1 MRHGPNW
8 LLHFLFSSIM
18 IKYVIALLLL
28 VMPCVG
34 NAQDSLQ
41 SRQLDELVFT
51 GQYEPQSLSKSV
63 YQIRTIPLETI
74 QARGATTVQDLLN
87 TELNFRFSQDMAL
100 GTSNITMNGLP
111 GQYVKVLIDGVPMVG
126 KSSGNEIN
134 LNQININSIERIEI
148 VEGPM
153 AVTFG
158 ADALAGVIN
167 VITKKAYD
175 TKLSISARI
184 QEETVGDEYGVDSGI
199 HNQYVSAGYSFT
211 KWYGKLEAGHN
222 YFGGWTGEATGREKQ
237 WHPKTQWLGAGVVGY
252 KNDKLN
258 VYYRLD
264 ALNENIYNPGEFQG
278 GQALDQRYITS
289 RLMHQV
295 QGDAT
300 LSDKLSYNGA
310 VSFTDYYRKTQSVNV
325 DEETGNETLS
335 LGEGQQDKTTFL
347 GFTARGTF
355 QYKLA
360 PTLSLQPGYDF
371 NVESGKGGRLME
383 GTHTISDAAIFL
395 SGEYTPGK
403 IISIRPGFRTIHNSQ
418 YDAPPIVPSVNVKLN
433 FSEKADLRVSY
444 GRGFRAPALREL
456 YFDFFDASHAIEG
469 NPDLEP
475 EYSNSFNGS
484 FTWRSITKEKLS
496 IQHVLTGFYNVVDNM
511 ITTGLRSGSGVTT
524 YFNVANFKTQGT
536 TLTAKLQYANL
547 NTSVGFS
554 YTGRYNEFEE
564 ESDVAFTWSPEAN
577 ATVGYTVTK
586 VGLSANLYYK
596 YTGKLPYYET
606 AMVNGEE
613 VIHQAFIDPFHWMD
627 VSVQKKFMKYFEAT
641 VGVRNL
647 FNVVNIQNSTLN
659 TGSAHSDG
667 AVRPVGYGRSFFLT
681 LNFQL
686 IR

>member
-1 MRHGPNW
+1 
-8 LLHFLFSSIM
+8 M
-18 IKYVIALLLL
+18 IKHVIASLFIGI
-28 VMPCVG
+28 PCWV

-41 SRQLDELVFT
+41 SRQLDEVVFT

-74 QARGATTVQDLLN
+74 QVKGATSIQDLLN
-87 TELNFRFSQDMAL
+87 TELNFRFTQDMAL
-100 GTSNITMNGLP
+100 GTSSITMNGLP
-111 GQYVKVLIDGVPMVG
+111 GQYVKVLIDGVPVVG

-167 VITKKAYD
+167 IITKKAYD
-175 TKLSISARI
+175 NKLSVSARI
-184 QEETVGDEYGVDSGI
+184 HEETVGDEYDVGSGI

-211 KWYGKLEAGHN
+211 KWYGKFEVGHN

-258 VYYRLD
+258 AYYRLD

-278 GQALDQRYITS
+278 GQALDQRYITN
-289 RLMHQV
+289 RLMHQL
-295 QGDAT
+295 QGDVI
-300 LSDKLSYNGA
+300 LNDKLSYNGA
-310 VSFTDYYRKTQSVNV
+310 VSFTNYFRKTQSVNV

-335 LGEGQQDKTTFL
+335 LGDGQQDKTTFL
-347 GFTARGTF
+347 GVTARGTF

-360 PTLSLQPGYDF
+360 PTLSIQPGYDV
-371 NVESGKGGRLME
+371 NVERGEGGRLME
-383 GTHTISDAAIFL
+383 GTHTISDAAVFL
-395 SGEYTPGK
+395 SGEYIPNK
-403 IISIRPGFRTIHNSQ
+403 IISIRPGFRTIYNSQ
-418 YDAPPIVPSVNVKLN
+418 YDAPPIVPSVNIKLN
-433 FSEKADLRVSY
+433 LSDKTDLRVSY
-444 GRGFRAPALREL
+444 GWGFRAPALREL

-484 FTWRSITKEKLS
+484 FTWKSITKEKRSL
-496 IQHVLTGFYNVVDNM
+496 QHVLTGFYNLVDNM
-511 ITTGLRSGSGVTT
+511 ITTGLRSGTGVTT
-524 YFNVANFKTQGT
+524 YFNVAHFKTQGT
-536 TLTAKLQYANL
+536 TLTTKLQYTNL
-547 NTSVGFS
+547 NASVGFS

-577 ATVGYTVTK
+577 ATVGYTFANI
-586 VGLSANLYYK
+586 GLSTNLYYK
-596 YTGKLPYYET
+596 YTGKFPYYET
-606 AMVNGEE
+606 ATVAGQE
-613 VIHQAFIDPFHWMD
+613 VVRQAFIDPFHWMD
-627 VSVQKKFMKYFEAT
+627 VSVQKKFMKSFDVT
-641 VGVRNL
+641 LGVHNL

-659 TGSAHSDG
+659 TGNSHSDG
-667 AVRPVGYGRSFFLT
+667 VARPVGYGRSFFLT